1 MLIRSLPWVAA
12 VATVALWVPALARV
26 KVPPFLEVAFFQGGL
41 LLPIVGALLAF
52 AALRTRPRA
61 APAAALVVNV
71 LLALAYL
78 AVVSVPIS

>member
-1 MLIRSLPWVAA
+1 MIRALPWVVA
-12 VATVALWVPALARV
+12 VVTAVLWVPALARI
-26 KVPPFLEVAFFQGGL
+26 KVPSFLEVAFFKGGL
-41 LLPIVGALLAF
+41 LLPIVGALIAL